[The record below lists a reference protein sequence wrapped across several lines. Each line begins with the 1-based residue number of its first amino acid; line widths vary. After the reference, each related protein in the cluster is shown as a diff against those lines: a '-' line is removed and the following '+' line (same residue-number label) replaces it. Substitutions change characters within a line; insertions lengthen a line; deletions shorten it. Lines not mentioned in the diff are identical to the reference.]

1 MIPMRMGRLGL
12 GGVAGVLALAGVLA
26 GCGSSSVPGGGV
38 SPATAATTVAAAQC
52 GAGSLPETGLQG
64 QVPLADRKSGRN
76 LQGYR
81 CNLELVGQYQGAGAS
96 VVSPSTSNCAY
107 LSTSGSLVDPL
118 QSLEPSPGAQVVDV
132 SSTAHPALSG
142 NLTGPAMLAGTWE
155 SLKVNEPRK
164 LLGGVAVGLE
174 VGAGFF
180 DVYDVTDCAHP
191 VHLNVVAGTPLEL
204 PDNLLGH
211 EGNWSPDGKTY
222 WSTGNVTGLITAIDV
237 SKPQSPQILYT
248 GLAGFPA
255 NHGVELSADGNR
267 LYLATCFPGGVVVL
281 DVSDIQSRKA
291 APSIRQ
297 VGAVSWNPFS
307 CGQHALPVTYGG
319 KPYLIAPDEF
329 DSEGVHIIDISD
341 ETKPV
346 VVRQIQLQI
355 QQLQNAATRTAD
367 TAGDGLFGY
376 EAHYCAVDTPTD
388 PKALACGYFQS
399 GVRVFNIAD
408 PMQPREIAYY
418 NPPAQTGKGL
428 TLQHS
433 LHAWLGGLAPTV
445 SDLYTSGSG
454 VTVGTGTIDARYVG
468 AFVAELP
475 GLLAGLG
482 NGDPVSGNLS
492 ADWCSSPPR
501 FVGNQLWVSCMDN
514 GFMALQFTNGAY
526 PIQ

>member
-1 MIPMRMGRLGL
+1 MSLPHRRPLFSAVL
-12 GGVAGVLALAGVLA
+12 FVLAASAALLA
-26 GCGSSSVPGGGV
+26 GCGSSSHPTA
-38 SPATAATTVAAAQC
+38 PASSAVAEAQC
-52 GAGSLPETGLQG
+52 GAGSLPETALQG
-64 QVPLADRKSGRN
+64 EVPLADRQSGRN

-81 CNLELVGQYQGAGAS
+81 CNLQLVGQYQGTGAS
-96 VVSPSTSNCAY
+96 VVSPSYSTCAY
-107 LSTSGSLVDPL
+107 MSTSGSLIDPL
-118 QSLEPSPGAQVVDV
+118 QSLEPSPGALVVDV
-132 SSTAHPALSG
+132 SDPAHPAQSA

-155 SLKVNEPRK
+155 SLKTNEPRK
-164 LLGGVAVGLE
+164 LLGGVAVGPV

-180 DVYDVTDCAHP
+180 DVYDISNCAKP

-204 PDNLLGH
+204 PDNVLGH
-211 EGNWSPDGKTY
+211 EGNWSPDGMTY
-222 WSTGNVTGLITAIDV
+222 WSTGTVAGSITAIDV

-267 LYLATCFPGGVVVL
+267 LYLATCFPGGVQIL

-291 APSIRQ
+291 APAIRQ
-297 VGAVSWNPFS
+297 VGTVSWNSFS
-307 CGQHALPVTYGG
+307 CGQHALPVSYGG

-346 VVRQIQLQI
+346 VVKQIQLQI
-355 QQLQNAATRTAD
+355 QQTANAATRAAD

-376 EAHYCAVDTPTD
+376 EAHYCTVDTTTD

-399 GVRVFNIAD
+399 GVRVFDISN
-408 PMQPREIAYY
+408 PLQPREIAYY

-428 TLQHS
+428 SLQHS
-433 LHAWLGGLAPTV
+433 LHAWIGGLSPTI

-454 VTVGTGTIDARYVG
+454 VTVGTASIDARYVG
-468 AFVAELP
+468 SFVAALP
-475 GLLAGLG
+475 QLLAGLG

-501 FVGNQLWVSCMDN
+501 FVGNQLWVTCMDN
-514 GFMALQFTNGAY
+514 GFMALQFTNGVY

>member
-1 MIPMRMGRLGL
+1 MIAMQMGRLGL
-12 GGVAGVLALAGVLA
+12 GGVAGVLVLAGALA
-26 GCGSSSVPGGGV
+26 GCGSSSAPGGGV
-38 SPATAATTVAAAQC
+38 SSATAVTSVTAAQC

-81 CNLELVGQYQGAGAS
+81 CNLQLVGQYQGAGAS
-96 VVSPSTSNCAY
+96 VVSPSTSSCAY

-132 SSTAHPALSG
+132 SSAAHPVLAG